1 VKGIFEEEL
10 ERALQRFTLVFDAT
24 PAGGFIEAR
33 HIRPDTVIAAPG
45 IPLGVSPEALARIEG
60 RLIHDPLQI
69 GVATMM
75 ALAVKRT
82 TGHAE

>member
-1 VKGIFEEEL
+1 ML
-10 ERALQRFTLVFDAT
+10 ERALQHYAFVFDAT

-45 IPLGVSPEALARIEG
+45 IPLGVSPEAVARIEE

-69 GVATMM
+69 GVTTMM
-75 ALAVKRT
+75 ALAVK
-82 TGHAE
+82 